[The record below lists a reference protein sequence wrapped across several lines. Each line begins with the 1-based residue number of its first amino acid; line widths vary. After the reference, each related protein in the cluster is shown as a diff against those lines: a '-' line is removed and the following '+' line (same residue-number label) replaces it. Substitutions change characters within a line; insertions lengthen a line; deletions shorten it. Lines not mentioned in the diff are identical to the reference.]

1 MTIDFF
7 GKDSHLKTTCVG
19 RYVFLYRRYA
29 AGMTFVQ
36 IASELTEMSVRYF
49 GDNSQWN
56 KNMVHRIVGN
66 VRVLIDCIK
75 VNTDSTL
82 TVIIKGGVPI
92 TVDIPT

>member
-1 MTIDFF
+1 MSKRT
-7 GKDSHLKTTCVG
+7 LKGLFKSREEHT
-19 RYVFLYRRYA
+19 Y
-29 AGMTFVQ
+29 
-36 IASELTEMSVRYF
+36 
-49 GDNSQWN
+49 
-56 KNMVHRIVGN
+56 

>member
-1 MTIDFF
+1 MNSPFKLREAIRP
-7 GKDSHLKTTCVG
+7 CC
-19 RYVFLYRRYA
+19 
-29 AGMTFVQ
+29 GMNVEVRPWEHIRNLCNIKRQ
-36 IASELTEMSVRYF
+36 IRFDEY
-49 GDNSQWN
+49 DD
-56 KNMVHRIVGN
+56 KY

>member
-1 MTIDFF
+1 MRCFF
-7 GKDSHLKTTCVG
+7 VLRFFDLTCFIRLSDDSLRFDEYDDK
-19 RYVFLYRRYA
+19 Y
-29 AGMTFVQ
+29 
-36 IASELTEMSVRYF
+36 
-49 GDNSQWN
+49 
-56 KNMVHRIVGN
+56 